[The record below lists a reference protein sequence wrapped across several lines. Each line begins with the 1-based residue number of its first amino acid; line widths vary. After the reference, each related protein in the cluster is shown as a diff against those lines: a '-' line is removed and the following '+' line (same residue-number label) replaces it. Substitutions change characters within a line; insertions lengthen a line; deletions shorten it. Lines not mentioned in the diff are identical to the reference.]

1 VDNHVPILK
10 FGKSDGVTFLLL
22 TLFMAAEAHLSEQLA
37 FRKKMKFVFR
47 EAETL
52 LQWMIAEEKRL
63 AVFRF
68 PEQFQ
73 RCFQQSDAPAM
84 FFKKFSKISGMA
96 I

>member
-1 VDNHVPILK
+1 
-10 FGKSDGVTFLLL
+10 
-22 TLFMAAEAHLSEQLA
+22 
-37 FRKKMKFVFR
+37 MKFVFR